1 MAKAKQGAAAA
12 AHPPLSGGL
21 TGSVLT
27 RYWFDQDAVRHWSD
41 RGIVGAWVE
50 VEVALAKAQADL
62 GMIPKKAARDIA
74 KAADIEKVDMERI
87 ARDIASTMHPF
98 VPLLRQLEEQ
108 CGPEAGGWL
117 HWGATTQ
124 NIFDTGTSLL
134 ISRAR
139 PMLLAGIDAAMERM
153 ATLAVDHKLTVQAGR
168 THGQHALP
176 ITFGFKV
183 ASWLSEVRRHRARI
197 VAASKEAEVAAFG
210 GGAGTYAAMGGD
222 GRKVQA
228 GVAKL
233 LGLSSSDTANR
244 SCGDRYA
251 SYINALALFAPTVER
266 ICEDVL
272 FLQRDEIQEASE
284 AFHYGKVGSSTM
296 AQKRNPSFGMN
307 LTGVARLLRH
317 RAPLA
322 MEAMIRK
329 DEGDGAGSNVMDTVL
344 PEASILAISLA
355 KGLAKLMDGLEV
367 FPEAMKRNLEASR
380 GMIMSEAV
388 MMKLGP
394 KLGRGE
400 AHHLLY
406 DAAVEAVASGRHLR
420 EVLAGKAELKGVD
433 IAALLDPAGYLGE
446 IAKMVEDEARMSR
459 RATQG

>member
-1 MAKAKQGAAAA
+1 MGAIKTGAGSL
-12 AHPPLSGGL
+12 AHPHLTGGL

-50 VEVALAKAQADL
+50 VEVALAKAQAEI
-62 GMIPKKAARDIA
+62 GMIPKKAARAIA
-74 KAADIEKVDMERI
+74 RSASIDKIDMERI

-139 PMLLAGIDAAMERM
+139 PMLLAGIDTAMQRM
-153 ATLAVDHKLTVQAGR
+153 AKLAIDHKLTVQAGR

-183 ASWLSEVRRHRARI
+183 SSWLGEVRRHRARI
-197 VAASKEAEVAAFG
+197 VAASEDAEVAAFG
-210 GGAGTYAAMGGD
+210 GGAGTYAAMGGE

-228 GVAKL
+228 RVGAL
-233 LGLSSSDTANR
+233 LGLGSSDTANR
-244 SCGDRYA
+244 SCGDRFAAYV
-251 SYINALALFAPTVER
+251 SALSLFAPTVER

-272 FLQRDEIQEASE
+272 FLQRDEIAEASE

-355 KGLAKLMDGLEV
+355 TGLAKLMEGLEV
-367 FPEAMKRNLEASR
+367 FPAAMKRNLEASR

-406 DAAVEAVASGRHLR
+406 DAAVEAVRSGRHLR
-420 EVLAGKAELKGVD
+420 EVLAGKPELKGVD
-433 IAALLDPAGYLGE
+433 VDALLDPAGYLGE
-446 IAKMVEDEARMSR
+446 IVAMVEEEAQLAKRIRPS
-459 RATQG
+459 